1 MGLDHEVEL
10 LVIGR
15 ARAAAAAITL
25 GVGLGLE
32 GWGEELAEVALR
44 LAW

>member
-15 ARAAAAAITL
+15 AGAAAAAITL

-44 LAW
+44 LA